1 MNAVVVAL
9 AGGVLIGLSA
19 VLLMLANGRTAGVA
33 GIVGGLFGACAGE
46 VGWRLAFIVGLVTG
60 PFAATLFGAPL
71 PEIGIDASVPVI
83 LVAGLL
89 VGFGSRLGNGC
100 TSGHGVCGL
109 ARLSRRSLA
118 ATLTFMT
125 VGAAVVFVAR
135 HVLGG

>member
-19 VLLMLANGRTAGVA
+19 VLLMLANGRTAGIA

-135 HVLGG
+135 HVLGD